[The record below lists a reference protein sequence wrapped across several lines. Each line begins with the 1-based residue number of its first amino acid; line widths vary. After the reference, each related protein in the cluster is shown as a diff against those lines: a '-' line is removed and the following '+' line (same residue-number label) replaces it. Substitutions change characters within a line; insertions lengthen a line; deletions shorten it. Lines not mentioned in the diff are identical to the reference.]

1 MNYWINSSELGGCT
15 RIVMVLPKTWCGAS
29 PIIHNPLC
37 IGSGSFNSWA
47 SSFGGGPGP
56 GPGNCDSVAQLVAR
70 HGWAWLG
77 MAGQLTTGTF
87 LRANG
92 FGHLAVEA
100 ELPDFGLE
108 AESRCLNVESQQ
120 GSNAGWKDSGD
131 VFDVFEIY
139 MAWDLMILSQLVAW
153 YATEQP
159 QRLQQMSSSLKVQQK
174 NARPSDLFAFFLN
187 TTMERVQLLH
197 HLLAS

>member
-1 MNYWINSSELGGCT
+1 
-15 RIVMVLPKTWCGAS
+15 
-29 PIIHNPLC
+29 
-37 IGSGSFNSWA
+37 
-47 SSFGGGPGP
+47 
-56 GPGNCDSVAQLVAR
+56 VAR

-139 MAWDLMILSQLVAW
+139 MA
-153 YATEQP
+153 
-159 QRLQQMSSSLKVQQK
+159 
-174 NARPSDLFAFFLN
+174 
-187 TTMERVQLLH
+187 
-197 HLLAS
+197 